1 MTTTDSESPWT
12 SETYL
17 CGYPECGKSFKTI
30 RGKSV
35 HEQRTHKSWYDERQ
49 VTNIVNKKSP
59 WSSEEQALLARQVS
73 HLVLQNTKFI
83 NQALQPIFPHR
94 TLESIKGQR
103 RNKSHKDKVLQ
114 VMRELTADNSVTT
127 GERTPS
133 PPPNNILGCSENA
146 PRSGRPVE
154 ADKDAIK
161 ALVDANRRIT
171 TREIGE
177 RLNLSN
183 STVYGHLKGMGLTSK
198 LDVWVPHVLTERNLC
213 RRVDAC
219 DSLLKRQE
227 NDPFL
232 KRIITGDEKWVVY
245 NNVKRKRSWSRKD
258 EPAQSVS
265 KANIH
270 QKKVMLSVWWDV
282 KGIVFFELL
291 PDNTTINSEVY
302 CHQLDKLNDSL
313 KEKRP
318 ELINRKGVVFHQDN
332 ARPHTSLVTRQKL
345 LQLEWDVLQHPP
357 YSPDLAPSDYYLFRS
372 LQNFLD
378 GKTFTS
384 NEDVK
389 NHLNQFFAS
398 KDQNFYERGIM
409 LLPERWQ
416 KVLDQ
421 NGQYII

>member
-1 MTTTDSESPWT
+1 MESEKQHFRHILLF
-12 SETYL
+12 Y
-17 CGYPECGKSFKTI
+17 YRKGKNAVQARKKLSDVYGEDVLT
-30 RGKSV
+30 
-35 HEQRTHKSWYDERQ
+35 ERQ
-49 VTNIVNKKSP
+49 C
-59 WSSEEQALLARQVS
+59 
-73 HLVLQNTKFI
+73 QNWFAKFRSG
-83 NQALQPIFPHR
+83 NFDV
-94 TLESIKGQR
+94 E
-103 RNKSHKDKVLQ
+103 D
-114 VMRELTADNSVTT
+114 
-127 GERTPS
+127 
-133 PPPNNILGCSENA
+133 A

-154 ADKDAIK
+154 ADEDTIK
-161 ALVDANRRIT
+161 ALIDANRRIT
-171 TREIGE
+171 TREIAE

-183 STVYGHLKGMGLTSK
+183 STVHDHLKRLGLISK
-198 LDVWVPHVLTERNLC
+198 LDIWVPHVLSERNLC
-213 RRVDAC
+213 RRIDVC
-219 DSLLKRQE
+219 DLLLKRQE

-245 NNVKRKRSWSRKD
+245 NNVKRKRSWSKKD
-258 EPAQSVS
+258 EPAQSTS
-265 KANIH
+265 KADIH
-270 QKKVMLSVWWDV
+270 QKKVMLSVWWDF

-313 KEKRP
+313 KQKRP

-345 LQLEWDVLQHPP
+345 LQLGWDILPHPP

-384 NEDVK
+384 NEEVK
-389 NHLNQFFAS
+389 NHLDQFFAS
-398 KDQNFYERGIM
+398 KEQKFYERGIM

-421 NGQYII
+421 NGQYIIQ

>member
-1 MTTTDSESPWT
+1 M
-12 SETYL
+12 
-17 CGYPECGKSFKTI
+17 
-30 RGKSV
+30 
-35 HEQRTHKSWYDERQ
+35 
-49 VTNIVNKKSP
+49 
-59 WSSEEQALLARQVS
+59 
-73 HLVLQNTKFI
+73 
-83 NQALQPIFPHR
+83 
-94 TLESIKGQR
+94 
-103 RNKSHKDKVLQ
+103 
-114 VMRELTADNSVTT
+114 
-127 GERTPS
+127 
-133 PPPNNILGCSENA
+133 
-146 PRSGRPVE
+146 
-154 ADKDAIK
+154 
-161 ALVDANRRIT
+161 
-171 TREIGE
+171 
-177 RLNLSN
+177 
-183 STVYGHLKGMGLTSK
+183 
-198 LDVWVPHVLTERNLC
+198 
-213 RRVDAC
+213 
-219 DSLLKRQE
+219 
-227 NDPFL
+227 

-270 QKKVMLSVWWDV
+270 QKKVMLSVWWD
-282 KGIVFFELL
+282 
-291 PDNTTINSEVY
+291 
-302 CHQLDKLNDSL
+302 QLDKLNDSL

-332 ARPHTSLVTRQKL
+332 ARHHTSLLVRQKL